1 MTATPA
7 RSEFTCAMNAGVS
20 AAQDRARVAL
30 PIFRPTR
37 KELTMSRTTRT
48 STQPEAQA
56 TPASTS
62 YGFHAHLGKVDFA
75 TTVER
80 VTAALK
86 QEGFG
91 VLTEI
96 DVKATMKNK
105 LGIDVP
111 PHRILG
117 ACNPSLAHRAL
128 TAEPDI
134 GLLLPRNA
142 VVRTDADGD
151 VTVGFIDPIAML
163 QRTDNPEVAA
173 VAREAG
179 ERLQRMRN
187 ALVAS

>member
-1 MTATPA
+1 MGRTHRTP
-7 RSEFTCAMNAGVS
+7 
-20 AAQDRARVAL
+20 
-30 PIFRPTR
+30 
-37 KELTMSRTTRT
+37 
-48 STQPEAQA
+48 TQPESQV

-62 YGFHAHLGKVDFA
+62 YGLHAHLGKADFA

-111 PHRILG
+111 AHRILG

-134 GLLLPRNA
+134 GLLLPCNV
-142 VVRTDADGD
+142 VVRTDANGN

-163 QRTDNPEVAA
+163 QMTNNREVAA
-173 VAREAG
+173 VAREAR
-179 ERLQRMRN
+179 ERLQHVRD